1 VSWQPCFL
9 VFFEGALQVKCPMRI
24 NPRFRTLRGGLVKQ
38 GCGAG
43 GVPPRPEIIDFLMDA
58 WGALPGAWC
67 VYSDFWF
74 FWFPTGFQGYSYG
87 TAYFGLRLVP
97 VRVHPEALTA
107 RRNH

>member
-1 VSWQPCFL
+1 
-9 VFFEGALQVKCPMRI
+9 MRI